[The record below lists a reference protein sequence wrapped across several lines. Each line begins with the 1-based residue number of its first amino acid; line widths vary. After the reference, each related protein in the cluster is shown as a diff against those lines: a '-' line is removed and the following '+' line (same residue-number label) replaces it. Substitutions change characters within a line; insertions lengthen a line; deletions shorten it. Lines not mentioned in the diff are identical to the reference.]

1 MVIDAHQHF
10 WHYDPQRHGWITDEM
25 SAIRRDFLPPQ
36 FESECL
42 ANGVDASILVQVDQT
57 EAETHFL
64 LELAEQ
70 YSRIAAVIGW
80 IDLLS
85 PHLAERLRYF
95 SQFRKLRGFR
105 HIAQAEPDD
114 RFLVQPNFLQG
125 IGLLRQFHFVYEV
138 LIYPRQLPAAIE
150 LASRLP
156 QQAFVLDHLAKPFIK
171 AQTLEPWA
179 THMRILA
186 QNQNVC
192 CKLSGMVVEADWHRW
207 KASDFQPYLDVA
219 FDAFGPERLMFGS
232 DWPVCLL
239 AANYEQVK
247 SLVAGYIDTNCP
259 QHKEKIFGANA
270 ARFYQAKADHHGL
283 AA

>member
-36 FESECL
+36 FESECV
-42 ANGVDASILVQVDQT
+42 AHGVDASILVQVDQT

-70 YSRIAAVIGW
+70 YPRIAAVIGW

-85 PHLAERLRYF
+85 PKLSERLQYF
-95 SQFRKLRGFR
+95 AQFPKLRGFR
-105 HIAQAEPDD
+105 HIAQGEPDD
-114 RFLVQPNFLQG
+114 RFLAQSTFVG
-125 IGLLRQFHFVYEV
+125 GVRLLHEFNFVYEV

-156 QQAFVLDHLAKPFIK
+156 EQPFVLDHLAKPFIK
-171 AQTLEPWA
+171 SQTLEPWA

-186 QNQNVC
+186 QNKNVF
-192 CKLSGMVVEADWHRW
+192 CKLSGMVVEADWPAW
-207 KASDFQPYLDVA
+207 KPTDFRPYLDTV

-239 AANYEQVK
+239 AASYGQVK
-247 SLVAGYIDTNCP
+247 QLVEAYVNANCP
-259 QHKEKIFGANA
+259 QHKEKIFGGNA
-270 ARFYQAKADHHGL
+270 ARLYQGKADDHGL